1 MLESIEQSIIAA
13 DNGAIV
19 IAILML
25 SILCVMSLFGIF
37 YYFYRGRMISDTPT
51 SKIRSAHQGFVEL
64 EGQGRLM
71 KGAPIISPVSGTQC
85 LWYQYRVERRT
96 HGNRVLSNSHHS
108 EQSSWETI
116 SSGSSD
122 ALFLLFDG
130 TGLCV
135 LDPEDATITP
145 SFSKTW
151 YSAQPFESIAIQ
163 DAQNRAGHSS
173 WFLSFDFLGNKN
185 YRYTEKRIDINAE
198 LYVLGEFKTV
208 GGSRNVDDKK
218 AEIRDLLAKWKK
230 RPNFLLAKFDEN
242 NDGQIDVQE
251 WQSVM
256 AFAEQQVKKNQA
268 ERRIQPEIHT
278 LFKPEDN
285 RQPYIISVESQQSI
299 LNRYHRYSW
308 GSLASFFISGLSLVW
323 VIGLRFN

>member
-1 MLESIEQSIIAA
+1 
-13 DNGAIV
+13 
-19 IAILML
+19 
-25 SILCVMSLFGIF
+25 
-37 YYFYRGRMISDTPT
+37 
-51 SKIRSAHQGFVEL
+51 
-64 EGQGRLM
+64 
-71 KGAPIISPVSGTQC
+71 
-85 LWYQYRVERRT
+85 
-96 HGNRVLSNSHHS
+96 
-108 EQSSWETI
+108 
-116 SSGSSD
+116 
-122 ALFLLFDG
+122 
-130 TGLCV
+130 
-135 LDPEDATITP
+135 
-145 SFSKTW
+145 
-151 YSAQPFESIAIQ
+151 
-163 DAQNRAGHSS
+163 
-173 WFLSFDFLGNKN
+173 LGNKN